1 MNKRKTLRFT
11 KRLEARFIADGE
23 SFIGITSNLSEIG
36 LFIRTKR
43 GFAPDSILD
52 IKLIMPDGNTSSIRG
67 IVKRTVKVPL
77 SIKNGM
83 GIELLKKDETYMRYV
98 KSLREWNERSQDKKP
113 VDDFQIIPCPS
124 CQAKNKVRRDKIAL
138 GPRCG
143 KCKTPLI
150 I

>member
-1 MNKRKTLRFT
+1 MNKRKNLRFT

-23 SFIGITSNLSEIG
+23 SFVGITSNLSETG

-52 IKLIMPDGNTSSIRG
+52 IKLIMPDGNTSSIKG

-83 GIELLKKDETYMRYV
+83 GIELLEKDETYMRYV
-98 KSLREWNERSQDKKP
+98 KSLREGDERSPEKKP
-113 VDDFQIIPCPS
+113 VDEFQIIPCPS

>member
-1 MNKRKTLRFT
+1 MNKRKNLRFT

-23 SFIGITSNLSEIG
+23 SFVGITSNLSETG

-52 IKLIMPDGNTSSIRG
+52 IKLIMPDGNTSSIKG

-83 GIELLKKDETYMRYV
+83 GLELLEKDETYMRYV
-98 KSLREWNERSQDKKP
+98 KSLREGDERSPEKKP
-113 VDDFQIIPCPS
+113 VDEFQIIPCPS
-124 CQAKNKVRRDKIAL
+124 CHAKNKVRRDKIAL

>member
-1 MNKRKTLRFT
+1 MNKRKNPRFT

-23 SFIGITSNLSEIG
+23 SFVGITSNLSENG

-52 IKLIMPDGNTSSIRG
+52 VELTMPDGKVSFIRG

-77 SIKNGM
+77 SVKNGM

-98 KSLREWNERSQDKKP
+98 KSLREEEKSSTEEEP
-113 VDDFQIIPCPS
+113 VAEFQIISCPN
-124 CQAKNKVRRDKIAL
+124 CQTKNKVWKDKISL

-143 KCKTPLI
+143 KCRALLI
-150 I
+150 V

>member
-1 MNKRKTLRFT
+1 MNKRKNLRFT

-23 SFIGITSNLSEIG
+23 SFVGITSNLSKTG

-52 IKLIMPDGNTSSIRG
+52 IKLIMPDGNTSSIKG

-83 GIELLKKDETYMRYV
+83 GIELLEKDETYMRYV
-98 KSLREWNERSQDKKP
+98 KSLREGDERSPEKKP
-113 VDDFQIIPCPS
+113 VDEFQIIPCPS

>member
-1 MNKRKTLRFT
+1 MNKRKNLRFT

-23 SFIGITSNLSEIG
+23 SFVGITSNLSEIG

-98 KSLREWNERSQDKKP
+98 KSLREGDERSPDKKP
-113 VDDFQIIPCPS
+113 VDEFQIIPCPS
-124 CQAKNKVRRDKIAL
+124 CQAKNKVWKDKIAL

>member
-1 MNKRKTLRFT
+1 MNKRKGPRFT
-11 KRLEARFIADGE
+11 KRLEARFIANEE
-23 SFIGITSNLSEIG
+23 SFVGITSNLSEDG

-52 IKLIMPDGNTSSIRG
+52 VELTMPDGKLSFIRG

-77 SIKNGM
+77 SVKNGM

-98 KSLREWNERSQDKKP
+98 KSLREDEKSSTEEEP
-113 VDDFQIIPCPS
+113 VPEFQIISCPN
-124 CQAKNKVRRDKIAL
+124 CQTKNKVWKDKIAL

-143 KCKTPLI
+143 KCRALLI
-150 I
+150 V

>member
-1 MNKRKTLRFT
+1 MNKRKDPRFT

-23 SFIGITSNLSEIG
+23 SFVGITSNLSETG

-52 IKLIMPDGNTSSIRG
+52 IKLIMPDGNTSSIKG

-98 KSLREWNERSQDKKP
+98 KSLREGDERSPEKKP
-113 VDDFQIIPCPS
+113 VDEFQIIPCPS

>member
-1 MNKRKTLRFT
+1 MNKRKDLRFT

-23 SFIGITSNLSEIG
+23 SFVGITSNLSETG

-52 IKLIMPDGNTSSIRG
+52 IKLIMPDGNTSSIKG

-83 GIELLKKDETYMRYV
+83 GIELLEKDETYMRYV
-98 KSLREWNERSQDKKP
+98 KSLREGDERSPEKKP
-113 VDDFQIIPCPS
+113 VDEFQIIPCPS

-143 KCKTPLI
+143 KCKLPLI

>member
-1 MNKRKTLRFT
+1 MNKRKNPRFT

-23 SFIGITSNLSEIG
+23 SFVGITSNLSETG

-52 IKLIMPDGNTSSIRG
+52 IKLIMPDGNTSSIKG

-83 GIELLKKDETYMRYV
+83 GIELLEKDETYMRYV
-98 KSLREWNERSQDKKP
+98 KSLREGDERSPEKKP
-113 VDDFQIIPCPS
+113 VDEFQIIPCPS

-143 KCKTPLI
+143 KCKLPLI

>member
-1 MNKRKTLRFT
+1 MNKRKNPRFT

-23 SFIGITSNLSEIG
+23 SFVGITSNLSETG

-52 IKLIMPDGNTSSIRG
+52 IKLIMPDDNTSSIKG

-83 GIELLKKDETYMRYV
+83 GIELLEKDETYMRYV
-98 KSLREWNERSQDKKP
+98 KSLREGDERSPEKKP
-113 VDDFQIIPCPS
+113 VDEFQIIPCPS
-124 CQAKNKVRRDKIAL
+124 CQTKNKVWRDKIAL

>member
-1 MNKRKTLRFT
+1 MNKRKGPRFT
-11 KRLEARFIADGE
+11 KRLEARFIANEE
-23 SFIGITSNLSEIG
+23 SFVGITSNLSENG

-52 IKLIMPDGNTSSIRG
+52 VELTMPDGKVSFIRG

-77 SIKNGM
+77 SVKNGM

-98 KSLREWNERSQDKKP
+98 KSLREDEKSSTEEEP
-113 VDDFQIIPCPS
+113 VPEFQIISCPN
-124 CQAKNKVRRDKIAL
+124 CQTKNKVWKDKIAL

-143 KCKTPLI
+143 KCRALLI
-150 I
+150 V

>member
-1 MNKRKTLRFT
+1 MNKRKNPRFT

-23 SFIGITSNLSEIG
+23 SFVGITSNLSETG

-83 GIELLKKDETYMRYV
+83 GIELLKKDEIYMRYV
-98 KSLREWNERSQDKKP
+98 KSLREGDERSPEKEP
-113 VDDFQIIPCPS
+113 VDEFQIIPCPS
-124 CQAKNKVRRDKIAL
+124 CQAKNKVWKDKIAL

>member
-1 MNKRKTLRFT
+1 MNKRKNLRFT

-23 SFIGITSNLSEIG
+23 SYVGITSNLSETG

-98 KSLREWNERSQDKKP
+98 KSLREWDERSQDKKP
-113 VDDFQIIPCPS
+113 VEDFQIIPCPS

>member
-1 MNKRKTLRFT
+1 MNKRKNLRFT
-11 KRLEARFIADGE
+11 KRLEARFIADAE
-23 SFIGITSNLSEIG
+23 SFVGITSNLSETG

-52 IKLIMPDGNTSSIRG
+52 IKLIMPDGNTSSIKG

-83 GIELLKKDETYMRYV
+83 GIELLEKDETYMRYV
-98 KSLREWNERSQDKKP
+98 KSLREGDERSPEKKP
-113 VDDFQIIPCPS
+113 VDEFQIIPCPS

>member
-1 MNKRKTLRFT
+1 MNKRKNPRFT

-23 SFIGITSNLSEIG
+23 SFVCITSNLSETG

-52 IKLIMPDGNTSSIRG
+52 IKLIMPDGNISSIKG

-83 GIELLKKDETYMRYV
+83 GIELLEKDETYVQYV
-98 KSLREWNERSQDKKP
+98 KSLREQDERSPEEKP
-113 VDDFQIIPCPS
+113 VDEFQIISCPS
-124 CQAKNKVRRDKIAL
+124 CKAKNNVRKDKITL

-143 KCKTPLI
+143 KCKGPLI

>member
-1 MNKRKTLRFT
+1 MNKRKNLRFT

-23 SFIGITSNLSEIG
+23 SYVGITSNLSETG

-98 KSLREWNERSQDKKP
+98 KSLREGDERSPDKKP
-113 VDDFQIIPCPS
+113 VDEFQIIPCPS
-124 CQAKNKVRRDKIAL
+124 CQAKNKVWKDKIAL

>member
-1 MNKRKTLRFT
+1 MNKRKNLRFT

-23 SFIGITSNLSEIG
+23 SFVGITSNLSETG

-52 IKLIMPDGNTSSIRG
+52 IKLIMPDGNTSSIKG

-83 GIELLKKDETYMRYV
+83 GIELLEKDETYMRYV
-98 KSLREWNERSQDKKP
+98 KSLREGDERYPEKKP
-113 VDDFQIIPCPS
+113 VDEFQIIPCPS

>member
-1 MNKRKTLRFT
+1 MNKRKNPRFT

-23 SFIGITSNLSEIG
+23 SFVGITSNLSETG

-52 IKLIMPDGNTSSIRG
+52 IKLIMPDGNTSSIKG

-83 GIELLKKDETYMRYV
+83 GIELLEKDETYMRYV
-98 KSLREWNERSQDKKP
+98 KSLREGDERSPEKKP
-113 VDDFQIIPCPS
+113 VDEFQIIPCPS